1 MILTSMILT
10 VALVG
15 TLIFAGYLLA
25 LTRPSLRE
33 LVIKKQEVKG
43 WQIVVIAIISN
54 HLFSNIET
62 INDPANFGIQLA
74 KNGKYGLYVF
84 MLILVILVANK
95 RTKGLVSY

>member
-33 LVIKKQEVKG
+33 LVIKKKEVKT
-43 WQIVVIAIISN
+43 WYIVLIAAVSN
-54 HLFSNIET
+54 ELFSIYIAT

-74 KNGKYGLYVF
+74 KNGKYGLYVL
-84 MLILVILVANK
+84 MLILVILAANK
-95 RTKGLVSY
+95 RTSKLLK

>member
-33 LVIKKQEVKG
+33 LVIKKQEVKT
-43 WQIVVIAIISN
+43 WYIVLIAAVSN
-54 HLFSNIET
+54 ELFSIYIAT

-74 KNGKYGLYVF
+74 KNGKYGLYVL
-84 MLILVILVANK
+84 MLILVILAVNK
-95 RTKGLVSY
+95 RTSKLLE